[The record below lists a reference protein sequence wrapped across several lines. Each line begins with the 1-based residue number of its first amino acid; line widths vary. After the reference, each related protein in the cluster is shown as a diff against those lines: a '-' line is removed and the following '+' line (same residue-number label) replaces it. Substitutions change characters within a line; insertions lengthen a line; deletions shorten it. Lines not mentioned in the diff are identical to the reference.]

1 MKSSYRKPRPV
12 IKLPRTTLDN
22 YLETVSVLG
31 LFAMVY
37 LLARYWTGL
46 PSIVPT
52 HFGAAGQPDGWG
64 SKTSLF
70 VNLGLGLFFYLG
82 LTVLYRF
89 PHIYNY
95 LYTINEANAQVQY
108 RLARSLVSGLKAGVI
123 LIFTYGEWA
132 TIQTALGQST
142 GLGPWFVFIVM
153 VFSLGPILFYLYKS
167 YQAEHQA

>member
-1 MKSSYRKPRPV
+1 MKSSHRKHRPV
-12 IKLPRTTLDN
+12 IKLPRTALDN
-22 YLETVSVLG
+22 CLETVSVLG

-37 LLARYWTGL
+37 LLARYWPVL
-46 PSIVPT
+46 PAIVPT
-52 HFGAAGQPDGWG
+52 HFGPAGQPDGWG
-64 SKTSLF
+64 KKISLF
-70 VNLGLGLFFYLG
+70 VNLSIGLFLYLG
-82 LTVLYRF
+82 LTILYRF

-108 RLARSLVSGLKAGVI
+108 RLARSLISGLKAGVI

-132 TIQTALGQST
+132 AIRTALGQTT
-142 GLGPWFVFIVM
+142 GLGPWFLFIVM